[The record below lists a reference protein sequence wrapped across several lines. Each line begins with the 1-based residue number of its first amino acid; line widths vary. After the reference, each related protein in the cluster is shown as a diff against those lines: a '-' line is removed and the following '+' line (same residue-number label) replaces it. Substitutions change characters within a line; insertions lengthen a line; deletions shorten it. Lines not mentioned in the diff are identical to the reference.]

1 MISLCS
7 GKRDVIGDP
16 NRPNVGAETDF
27 LWGVTMGEP
36 GNQLDDATE
45 SEDKTVALLI
55 AILALFLALAEAGG
69 KKAEH
74 LSTEKNIEASDLYN
88 FYQAKKARATI
99 FETAAQ
105 AFETLAPT
113 FSDEKARGAVEK
125 QIGEWKATV
134 SKFESDPKKP
144 EDSLDKIQE
153 RAHDADEERELSNKK
168 LEHFEFASGA
178 LQISIV
184 LASAAI
190 ITGVVTLAWLAG
202 LLGVIGAILMG
213 FGYLA
218 PTVLTFLG

>member
-1 MISLCS
+1 
-7 GKRDVIGDP
+7 
-16 NRPNVGAETDF
+16 
-27 LWGVTMGEP
+27 MGEP
-36 GNQLDDATE
+36 GNTLDEATE

-55 AILALFLALAEAGG
+55 AVLALFLALSEAGA

-99 FETAAQ
+99 VETAAKS
-105 AFETLAPT
+105 FEALAPT
-113 FSDEKARGAVEK
+113 IADEKAKEGVEK
-125 QIGEWKATV
+125 QIAEWKAAV
-134 SKFESDPKKP
+134 AKFENDPKKP
-144 EDSLDKIQE
+144 EDSLEKIQD
-153 RAHDADEERELSNKK
+153 RAKEANEARELSNHK

-190 ITGVVTLAWLAG
+190 ITGVAALAWIAG
-202 LLGVIGAILMG
+202 LLGVIGGVLMA
-213 FGYLA
+213 FGYFA